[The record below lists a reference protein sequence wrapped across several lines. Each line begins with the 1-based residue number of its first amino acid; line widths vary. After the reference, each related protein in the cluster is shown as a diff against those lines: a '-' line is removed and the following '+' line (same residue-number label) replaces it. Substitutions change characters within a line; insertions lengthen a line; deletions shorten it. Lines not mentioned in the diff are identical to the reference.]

1 MSSFR
6 KSTSIQLGFVGLL
19 LGAWSGFVIRDEYYY
34 PSYARADELIAEYY
48 KNDKEIDREISELE
62 TRLKA
67 MTSQG
72 SVTVPSA
79 TASPKAGT
87 KSKAKKEASQ

>member
-34 PSYARADELIAEYY
+34 PSYTRADELISEYY

-62 TRLKA
+62 TRLKV

-72 SVTVPSA
+72 SVTIP
-79 TASPKAGT
+79 TASSKAGT
-87 KSKAKKEASQ
+87 KTKAKKETSQ